1 MEPRLRVFVARAVAP
16 SLKTTVPLGV
26 PLPGEVAVTVAVK
39 TTDWP
44 ETEGLAEEA
53 RAVELLALL
62 TVCVSAEDVLVSTEP
77 VRGLSA
83 RNVYEGV
90 VRGIERGAADAAL
103 RCLVHPELP
112 EWVARLTPAAVA
124 ELGVVPGSAVWLAV
138 KSHSVQVVSTG
149 TGRPGAARV

>member
-1 MEPRLRVFVARAVAP
+1 MAAHDAQGGVTRVRLAGGLAL
-16 SLKTTVPLGV
+16 SVPLSV
-26 PLPGEVAVTVAVK
+26 
-39 TTDWP
+39 D
-44 ETEGLAEEA
+44 
-53 RAVELLALL
+53 LALEAPITL
-62 TVCVSAEDVLVSTEP
+62 AIRAEDVLVSTEP